1 MAGYATTKLSS
12 KGQVVI
18 PEKVRKTL
26 KLSEGDEFVVIG
38 RGDTVVLKV
47 IAAPRL
53 ADFQDLLKQ
62 ARAEAKNAALRK
74 AEVPAAIAKVR
85 RRAR

>member
-1 MAGYATTKLSS
+1 MAGHTTTKLSS

-26 KLSEGDEFVVIG
+26 RLSEGDQFVVIG

-53 ADFQDLLKQ
+53 GEFQDLLKQ
-62 ARAEAKNAALRK
+62 ARAEAKKAGLRK
-74 AEVPAAIAKVR
+74 RDVRAAIAKVR

>member
-26 KLSEGDEFVVIG
+26 RLNEGDEFVVIG
-38 RGDTVVLKV
+38 RGDTVILKA
-47 IAAPRL
+47 IAPPRL
-53 ADFQDLLKQ
+53 EELGELLKQ
-62 ARAEAKNAALRK
+62 ARAEARK
-74 AEVPAAIAKVR
+74 AGLRRVDVRAAIGRVR
-85 RRAR
+85 RRGK